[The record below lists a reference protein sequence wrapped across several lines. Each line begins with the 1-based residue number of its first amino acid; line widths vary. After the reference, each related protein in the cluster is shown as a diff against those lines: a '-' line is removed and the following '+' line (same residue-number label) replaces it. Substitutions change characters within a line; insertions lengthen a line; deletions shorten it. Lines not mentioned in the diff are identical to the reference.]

1 MTQQVSIPS
10 LGTIPV
16 TYTVEDRVGVLTI
29 DNPPVNASSAAVRAG
44 LMSGLEVAEADDE
57 VDAIVLI
64 GAGTNFVSGSDLREF
79 SGPVPEPQ
87 LRPSSPS

>member
-29 DNPPVNASSAAVRAG
+29 DNPRSTPAAPRYARA
-44 LMSGLEVAEADDE
+44 
-57 VDAIVLI
+57 
-64 GAGTNFVSGSDLREF
+64 
-79 SGPVPEPQ
+79 
-87 LRPSSPS
+87 